1 MTAIT
6 WVVDAAYA
14 ADLAGALRAQ
24 GFPVVGIA
32 EPAPATTNPR
42 RLGTLQQNTPPP
54 ANTDS
59 SLDTNPRGPLD
70 HE

>member
-32 EPAPATTNPR
+32 EPAPATTTRADWARSSKTHPH
-42 RLGTLQQNTPPP
+42 QQTPIP
-54 ANTDS
+54 
-59 SLDTNPRGPLD
+59 
-70 HE
+70 H